1 MKKLSAL
8 FAVLLLCGWVVG
20 CAPEAGSGGGEA
32 PATEAAAEDH
42 AHEEGAEHS
51 HEGEAEA
58 PAEGEAEAPAE
69 APAETPEAG
78 SATE

>member
-32 PATEAAAEDH
+32 PATEAAAEEGHDH
-42 AHEEGAEHS
+42 AEGEEHA
-51 HEGEAEA
+51 EGEAEA

>member
-42 AHEEGAEHS
+42 GDHDHAEGEEHA
-51 HEGEAEA
+51 EGEAEA

-69 APAETPEAG
+69 TPEAG